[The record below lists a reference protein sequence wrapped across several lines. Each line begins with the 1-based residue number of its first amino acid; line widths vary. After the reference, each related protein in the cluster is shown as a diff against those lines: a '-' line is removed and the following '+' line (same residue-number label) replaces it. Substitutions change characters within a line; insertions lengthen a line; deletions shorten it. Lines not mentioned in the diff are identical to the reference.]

1 VGIESRDIKPEQSE
15 AAQFATFKHYVGLG
29 KSEPANS
36 LPSRKHPPDN
46 VREGLFSLA
55 IATLE
60 AVGRIEYGIA
70 CYRSESQIVGG
81 IGLYRQLSWTH
92 LSISRTLQT

>member
-15 AAQFATFKHYVGLG
+15 ASQFATFKHYVGLG

-60 AVGRIEYGIA
+60 AVGRIGYGIA
-70 CYRSESQIVGG
+70 CYRRLLLGGWEVSVGER
-81 IGLYRQLSWTH
+81 L
-92 LSISRTLQT
+92 ISDGAMFS